1 MNREFESY
9 LRDVR
14 GLSDDT
20 IRSRTANCDRLAH
33 YEGDLDAHFDNDGMA
48 GLLSRLTYSTN
59 DQREGLPPRHRVP
72 INGDVRNGTATLKSA
87 ATLFMKFRQHDGRP
101 RDRHSKP
108 TLARLAG
115 TRPSRRARA
124 PATDWPD
131 WQQPDDADILK
142 LAHVL
147 RPLVKLVKFLH
158 PDIIATVAED
168 NRRHV
173 PDWRS
178 KLEEVGIEADIYLW
192 DGSPCA
198 FPGVRRYAGKE
209 RSTYR
214 DRTKVFPDCL
224 WLDDNDYP
232 KHLWAFVLTGGQ
244 FRKKG
249 PRGYELAH
257 LADHKVHKNRWRNE
271 FSLDSEANP
280 PHLFG
285 LFTSPANM
293 AFVPEILGKLT
304 DVVPPLRA
312 LFLKQAYR
320 LYGRVCR
327 LAPPPLLEKA
337 HGDSAWSPDHFDW
350 GDPVG
355 DGRNLATFL
364 EYRKEEFNKALEAR
378 SKRLRQ

>member
-1 MNREFESY
+1 M
-9 LRDVR
+9 
-14 GLSDDT
+14 
-20 IRSRTANCDRLAH
+20 AH

-48 GLLSRLTYSTN
+48 GLLARLTYSMN
-59 DQREGLPPRHRVP
+59 DQREGLPARHRVP
-72 INGDVRNGTATLKSA
+72 INGDVRKGTATLKTA
-87 ATLFMKFRQHDGRP
+87 ATHFMKFRQHDDRP
-101 RDRHSKP
+101 RDRQS
-108 TLARLAG
+108 TLGLAG
-115 TRPSRRARA
+115 IRPFRRARA

-131 WQQPDDADILK
+131 WQQTHDADILK

-147 RPLVKLVKFLH
+147 TPLVKFLH
-158 PDIIATVAED
+158 PDIVAAVAED

-178 KLEEVGIEADIYLW
+178 KLEEVGIDADIYLW

-320 LYGRVCR
+320 LYGPVCR
-327 LAPPPLLEKA
+327 LAPPPLAERAL
-337 HGDSAWSPDHFDW
+337 DDLAWNPSDFTW
-350 GDPVG
+350 GDTVG
-355 DGRNLATFL
+355 DGRNLAPFFK
-364 EYRKEEFNKALEAR
+364 YRQEEFDKGLDAR
-378 SKRLRQ
+378 RQRWCSI